1 MGLIVK
7 NFYICNVKNL
17 NFCVTDKCQR
27 KLLLTSESKPNS
39 NHFTLM
45 SREVVVYSFIIDG

>member
-45 SREVVVYSFIIDG
+45 SREVVVYSFIING